1 MEINLLWPASYKKHV
16 HEFFLAHPNAS
27 LSLHSS
33 RFFCFS
39 HMHSHVGIWDKWTL
53 NLMGKKQMFSN
64 FPSQNHILYQVL
76 LWIYSQWRDVTT
88 LAHGGGMTKTGKEES
103 DKAKRSYPEGCNWRS
118 MTNGQH
124 SFRGFRQKGILPD
137 WERVSTAGASH
148 TPSGIF

>member
-1 MEINLLWPASYKKHV
+1 MEINILWPASYKNMCMN
-16 HEFFLAHPNAS
+16 FFSLTLMLAF
-27 LSLHSS
+27 LSVLPVSFVFHT
-33 RFFCFS
+33 C
-39 HMHSHVGIWDKWTL
+39 SHVGTWDKWTL

-88 LAHGGGMTKTGKEES
+88 LSHGGGMTKTGKEES

-124 SFRGFRQKGILPD
+124 SFRGFRQKGRLPD